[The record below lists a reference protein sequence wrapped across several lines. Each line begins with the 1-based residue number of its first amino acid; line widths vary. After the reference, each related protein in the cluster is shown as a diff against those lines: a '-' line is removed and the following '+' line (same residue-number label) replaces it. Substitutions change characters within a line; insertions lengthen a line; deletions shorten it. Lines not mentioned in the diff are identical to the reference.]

1 VASGEAGSARA
12 GIVTGTHIRREE
24 GMEEFIQGLS
34 RLELIKRGALG
45 AAALGGADALL
56 RAEAAAGAE
65 TAVGARAGGELV
77 VGIGQVF
84 EDINVLTAFG
94 YRWGQLMAYA
104 MYDTLVKYDNKGR
117 AVPLLA
123 TRWQTPNPRTTIVT
137 IRKGVTF
144 HNGKPMRVEDV
155 VWSLNRIHDPVKP
168 ASNNFLALPKDI
180 WGRATKINDSQFR
193 IVTRKPTR
201 MIENFR
207 FWFIMP
213 ENADSLNL
221 GQRPIGTGPFQY
233 KNFVKGD
240 RLELEKYPDYWNGSR
255 PYLEELTFRFLA
267 DEAAQVAN
275 FLSGDVQ
282 YLHDLSVATLPQV
295 EGKRNSKLI
304 PSGIFFQWW
313 QPQMYK
319 GPLEDVRV
327 RRALMYAFDRK
338 TDNRVAWAGK
348 ATDTWNPFQKTPYY
362 IGQPWPGGGKPPSYD
377 PERAKRD
384 LAAAGQP
391 NLKLNMMVIR
401 EPGPWKRESEVLQ
414 QGFEKA
420 GIDATIQV
428 LPASQWFDRLYTK
441 RNHDGIAV
449 NAGTLP
455 FPWALIANYMM
466 KASLLSDPSKGLKPP
481 AIPVLEA
488 AYNKAFS
495 SANEAQ
501 YTASLKVIQRQMLLQ
516 AAVFHTMMANN
527 QNVAPRNLMGVES
540 TLIGDQRF
548 DGAYFA

>member
-1 VASGEAGSARA
+1 
-12 GIVTGTHIRREE
+12 
-24 GMEEFIQGLS
+24 MEESVQGLS
-34 RLELIKRGALG
+34 RGELLKRGAVG
-45 AAALGGADALL
+45 AAAIAGADAL
-56 RAEAAAGAE
+56 
-65 TAVGARAGGELV
+65 VRAGGAGAALTAPKPGGKLV

-104 MYDTLVKYDNKGR
+104 MYDTLVKYDNAGR

-123 TRWQTPNPRTTIVT
+123 TKWSTPTNKITIVT
-137 IRKGVTF
+137 IRKGVKF
-144 HNGKPMRVEDV
+144 HNGNPMRVEDV

-180 WGRATKINDSQFR
+180 WGKAEKINDSQFR
-193 IVTRKPTR
+193 IVTKKPTR
-201 MIENFR
+201 MVENWR

-213 ENADSLNL
+213 ENADDLNL
-221 GQRPIGTGPFQY
+221 GVKPIGTGPFQY

-240 RLELEKYPDYWNGSR
+240 RLELEKFPDYWNGSR
-255 PYLEELTFRFLA
+255 PYLNELTFRFLA
-267 DEAAQVAN
+267 DESAQVAN

-295 EGKRNSKLI
+295 EGKKSSKLI

-319 GPLEDVRV
+319 GPLKDVKV
-327 RRALMYAFDRK
+327 RQALMYAFDRK
-338 TDNRVAWAGK
+338 TDNKVAWAGK
-348 ATDTWNPFQKTPYY
+348 AIDTWNPFQKTPYY
-362 IGQPWPGGGKPPSYD
+362 IGQAWPGGGKPPSYD
-377 PERAKRD
+377 PEKAKSM
-384 LAAAGQP
+384 LSAAGQP
-391 NLKLNMMVIR
+391 NLKLNLMVIK

-414 QGFEKA
+414 QGFQKA
-420 GIDATIQV
+420 GINATIQV

-481 AIPVLEA
+481 AIPALEA

-501 YTASLKVIQRQMLLQ
+501 YSASLKTIQRLMLTQ
-516 AAVFHTMMANN
+516 AAAYHTMMANN
-527 QNVAPRNLMGVES
+527 QNVAPQNLQGVDS